1 MEENHRRFKDE
12 LYAEFARIGNVL
24 ASPKR
29 LELLD
34 LLAQRPW
41 SVEEL
46 ANEAGLSFANASR
59 HLRVLAAAKL
69 VETRRRGVFVD
80 YTIASLEVVRLCRSL
95 AALAKDR
102 LPDVGAVNARHRREP
117 AGADDHDDASGR
129 AIRTVMKRSS
139 FVLDVRPE
147 AEYKAGHIPGATSMP
162 IAALLKRGATAALP
176 REREIVVYCRGDAC
190 VWADEAVALLRKR
203 GFNASRLP
211 IDAPGYALAGG
222 ELDVAG

>member
-1 MEENHRRFKDE
+1 MQEDHRRFKDD
-12 LYAEFARIGNVL
+12 LYAEYARIGNVL

-46 ANEAGLSFANASR
+46 ANEAGLSLANASR
-59 HLRVLAAAKL
+59 HLRVLASAKL
-69 VETRRRGVFVD
+69 VETRRRGVFID
-80 YTIASLEVVRLCRSL
+80 YTIASLDVVRLCRSL
-95 AALAKDR
+95 AALARER
-102 LPDVGAVNARHRREP
+102 LPDVGAVTARQRREP
-117 AGADDHDDASGR
+117 SPGDDEASAR
-129 AIRTVMKRSS
+129 AMNVVTKRATL
-139 FVLDVRPE
+139 VLDVRPE
-147 AEYKAGHIPGATSMP
+147 AEFRAGHIPGATSIP
-162 IAALLKRGATAALP
+162 IAALVKRGATAALP

-203 GFNASRLP
+203 GFNASRLA

>member
-1 MEENHRRFKDE
+1 MEESHRRFKDE
-12 LYAEFARIGNVL
+12 LYAEYARIGNVL

-41 SVEEL
+41 SVDEL
-46 ANEAGLSFANASR
+46 ASEAGLSLANASR

-69 VETRRRGVFVD
+69 VETRRRGVFID
-80 YTIASLEVVRLCRSL
+80 YTIASLDVVRLCRSL
-95 AALAKDR
+95 AALAKER

-117 AGADDHDDASGR
+117 DGSEDEDDASAR
-129 AIRTVMKRSS
+129 AVQIVRKRST
-139 FVLDVRPE
+139 FVLDVRPG
-147 AEYKAGHIPGATSMP
+147 AEFRAGHIPGAKSIP
-162 IAALLKRGATAALP
+162 IAALVKRGATAALP

-203 GFNASRLP
+203 GFNASRLS
-211 IDAPGYALAGG
+211 IDAPGFALAGG